1 MLHIILYIERLCR
14 VTLLLATYMKV
25 LMKTNTNSKNI
36 RMVRADYLGW
46 FVVAMHPCVY
56 ICVVC
61 VYEFAV
67 M

>member
-1 MLHIILYIERLCR
+1 MLHIILYIKRFCT

-25 LMKTNTNSKNI
+25 FMKTNTNSKS
-36 RMVRADYLGW
+36 MVCADYLGW

-61 VYEFAV
+61 VYECAV